1 MAFIKEE
8 TQDFRIEKVFS
19 LKQEDFEELT
29 GWFSFSMHL
38 ILIKMMARVMI
49 GFIGKSSSV

>member
-38 ILIKMMARVMI
+38 ILIKMMERVMI